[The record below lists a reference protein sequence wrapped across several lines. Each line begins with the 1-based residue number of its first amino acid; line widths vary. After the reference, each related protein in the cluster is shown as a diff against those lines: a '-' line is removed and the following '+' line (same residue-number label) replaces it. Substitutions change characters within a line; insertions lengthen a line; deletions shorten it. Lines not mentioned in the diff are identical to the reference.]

1 MANLYANVLQVS
13 HAHRLAECFRMLTD
27 RSARLLNLPDY
38 GIRLGNP
45 ADLVVIDA
53 QSPEEAVAEICQPLA
68 VFKRGRRTVT
78 RHPPELHHPA

>member
-1 MANLYANVLQVS
+1 VLQVS
-13 HAHRLAECFRMLTD
+13 HTHRLAECFRMLTS

-38 GIRLGNP
+38 GIAVGNP

-53 QSPEEAVAEICQPLA
+53 LSPEQAVAEIAEPLA

-78 RHPPELHHPA
+78 RQPPELHRPG